1 VTGAGK
7 QQTMGA
13 WGAGSFEND
22 DALDWVAEL
31 EESRGLKVVKK
42 TLREVLDAGDGYLE
56 ANAASRGIA
65 AAEVVAGLNDAP
77 GDDLPEEVENWIEE
91 QRDRTTVDLSPLAL
105 EALARIRTKC
115 ELFDLWKEKPESQ
128 SWIEGLSKL
137 EERLRGDGV
146 P

>member
-1 VTGAGK
+1 
-7 QQTMGA
+7 MGA

-31 EESRGLKVVKK
+31 EESRGTKLVKK
-42 TLREVLDAGDGYLE
+42 ALREVMDAGDGYLE
-56 ANAASRGIA
+56 ADVASRGVA

-105 EALARIRTKC
+105 EVLARVRTKS
-115 ELFDLWKEKPESQ
+115 ELWDRWHEKPESK
-128 SWIEGLSKL
+128 SWVEGISKL